1 MAGMNALEKENAELK
16 QKLEEAEHTI
26 DELCELVESY
36 ERDFQIRLY
45 NAIEHIKNKDGK
57 ILNPHPVK
65 ITCGNAKSKHE
76 AFMVKASE
84 VIAVTCVG
92 KEKTIRLIKP
102 IENIKGEYRETD
114 TIIVYNND
122 GLEKFRHRIDSISYH
137 LFQISRDTVI
147 NLKYYKLKGNK
158 VEVTLENFIDTDL
171 AQFDI
176 SDTRK
181 GDFISRKEML
191 DSIIA
196 SLQI

>member
-1 MAGMNALEKENAELK
+1 MLNPLEKENEELK

-26 DELCELVESY
+26 EELCELVVYY
-36 ERDFQIRLY
+36 ENDFLLRVF
-45 NAIEHIKNKDGK
+45 NAIERIQNKDGE

-84 VIAVTCVG
+84 IIAITCVG
-92 KEKTIRLIKP
+92 KVKTVRLIKP

-114 TIIVYNND
+114 TIKVDNND
-122 GLEKFRHRIDSISYH
+122 GLEKFRHKIDSISYH

-158 VEVTLENFIDTDL
+158 VEITLENFIGTNM

-181 GDFISRKEML
+181 EDFINRKEIL